1 MSVDSLR
8 FVEIAK
14 PYPNTIIA
22 NVTFKILRFIYP
34 PFGHKALE
42 VTYEVTL
49 PDPDEWSLR
58 ACYIC
63 LSLLLLILSTCFV
76 YKYFWR
82 TKSIEE
88 PDVQERKETAEPPP
102 FAQAD
107 IVNEHKVNCTNNE
120 DWMSD
125 SSMSDSQEGDCQQEV
140 KMEMTEISCKENGYT
155 GEIRHNGDV
164 DDKADRIKFEIVVGK
179 PPKYPRRLST
189 P

>member
-1 MSVDSLR
+1 MSIHNTNLANLKYSALTTRSQGEYFIWPHSTDFNMTVIYRMSIDSVR

-14 PYPNTIIA
+14 PYPKTIIA

-34 PFGHKALE
+34 PFGHEALE

-82 TKSIEE
+82 TVS
-88 PDVQERKETAEPPP
+88 QLSASHHMTYTSM
-102 FAQAD
+102 D
-107 IVNEHKVNCTNNE
+107 I
-120 DWMSD
+120 
-125 SSMSDSQEGDCQQEV
+125 
-140 KMEMTEISCKENGYT
+140 
-155 GEIRHNGDV
+155 
-164 DDKADRIKFEIVVGK
+164 
-179 PPKYPRRLST
+179 
-189 P
+189 